1 MELKLNK
8 SEKKKETQESVE
20 FIQTVLNIPEFWV
33 VQYKRF
39 KFVTIYFIFL
49 SKMSQLLVK
58 EQAFTRL
65 PQGT

>member
-49 SKMSQLLVK
+49 SKMSQLLAK